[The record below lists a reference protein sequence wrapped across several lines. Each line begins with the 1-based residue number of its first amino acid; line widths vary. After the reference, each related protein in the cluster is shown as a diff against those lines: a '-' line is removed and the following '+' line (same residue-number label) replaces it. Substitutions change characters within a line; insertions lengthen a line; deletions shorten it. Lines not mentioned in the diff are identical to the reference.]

1 MNMKIKYKSALLFQ
15 AYLDGGFEVRPDL
28 VVYEDCLFSFDV
40 VGAPPFSPVL
50 IG

>member
-1 MNMKIKYKSALLFQ
+1 MNMEIQYKSALLFQ

-28 VVYEDCLFSFDV
+28 VVYADCLFSFDV
-40 VGAPPFSPVL
+40 AGAPPSSPVL